1 MSKTISSG
9 RPVLIIL
16 LMLLTAIV
24 VHSTARIEVLNIRA
38 GNYLP
43 RHDRNPDGTFI
54 DGKWRSSQENT
65 ARDQLRD
72 AVQIFGLVQY
82 VLAPLLLILSLI
94 AFFKTRRSW
103 GSVAATLSVFAAA
116 VAISLMLYRDYYG
129 SLGW

>member
-1 MSKTISSG
+1 
-9 RPVLIIL
+9 
-16 LMLLTAIV
+16 MLLTAFV
-24 VHSTARIEVLNIRA
+24 LHSTARIEVLNMRA

-43 RHDRNPDGTFI
+43 RHNRNPDGTLI

-72 AVQIFGLVQY
+72 AVQTFGLVQY

-103 GSVAATLSVFAAA
+103 GSVAATLSVFAA
-116 VAISLMLYRDYYG
+116 VIAISLMVYRDYYG